1 MLLGCRAVATLVRGR
16 AAQQRSTLRT
26 ASQGRTASK
35 ASQGRRPR
43 SPTRPPRLTGA
54 SPLATRPPRLAGSS
68 PKRPPRLIGAPPL
81 AKAAPRK
88 RAPRL
93 ASASALQPAGRPA
106 KLKKVGLVARA
117 VVRLPPIDQ
126 LRSVGEVL
134 AAHEEHRKRYK
145 PLELSETW
153 LALGQIVG
161 HDQLEQQQLR
171 RCPTVL
177 EALTAHTLQAVEHL
191 ARTLPLARTLALAS
205 TLRTPCR
212 RRTRCSPA
220 TCHARRSVWPSCSAC
235 RTTRCG
241 VPPPRCMPHGAP
253 TPDWQT
259 PGRSASHTFE
269 PRLGQ
274 VVVPRCAR
282 S

>member
-1 MLLGCRAVATLVRGR
+1 MLVGCRAVATLVRGR

-43 SPTRPPRLTGA
+43 SPTRPPRLAGA
-54 SPLATRPPRLAGSS
+54 S
-68 PKRPPRLIGAPPL
+68 PL

-191 ARTLPLARTLALAS
+191 ARTLPLARTLTLAP

-212 RRTRCSPA
+212 RRPRCSPA
-220 TCHARRSVWPSCSAC
+220 TCHARRSGWPSCSAS
-235 RTTRCG
+235 RTMRSG
-241 VPPPRCMPHGAP
+241 VPPPRCGRRMPQRP
-253 TPDWQT
+253 RTPN
-259 PGRSASHTFE
+259 
-269 PRLGQ
+269 
-274 VVVPRCAR
+274 
-282 S
+282 